1 VEVDV
6 NENDD
11 RRHAT
16 RRGLS
21 SRLRS
26 GYERKTSFHR
36 LRPYEAIV
44 FKDGRKNVYEREQRR
59 RSRASQTRAFPG
71 VPSTPSTID
80 TRSRPTCTEL
90 SYYLKS

>member
-1 VEVDV
+1 
-6 NENDD
+6 
-11 RRHAT
+11 
-16 RRGLS
+16 
-21 SRLRS
+21 
-26 GYERKTSFHR
+26 
-36 LRPYEAIV
+36 V